1 MYSLSIVGRREVVV
15 KSTGDTDVQH
25 RELFSGLPEP
35 SFDQMDEILSAKVPV
50 KAYVDWLRN
59 EAKYY
64 TYSNGSCKNGR
75 TCENKSNP
83 REELANEIEREASI
97 HMFNGWDLFFNY

>member
-1 MYSLSIVGRREVVV
+1 MYSLSIIGRREVVV
-15 KSTGDTDVQH
+15 KSTGADDVQFK
-25 RELFSGLPEP
+25 ELFSGLPEP
-35 SFDQMDEILSAKVPV
+35 SLEQLDDILKDKVPV
-50 KAYVDWLRN
+50 KAYIEWLRA

-83 REELANEIEREASI
+83 RKDLADQIEREASI
-97 HMFNGWDLFFNY
+97 HSQNGWDLIFNY